1 MSEKTKQKIIDW
13 ITVILVLVLAFTAG
27 VAFMWQYTLHNYTI
41 AAASE
46 EEFTPVTEAAYA
58 AEAPEEPLT
67 VEDMIMTEAEAA
79 GIDGRLALA
88 IAKLETGHFSS
99 NAYLAGNNVGGLS
112 DNEVPRSYA
121 TLEDG
126 VKAYIE
132 CLKTY
137 YAAGLTTPE
146 LIGERWCP
154 ANEKWVDVVKD
165 IMQEVTL

>member
-13 ITVILVLVLAFTAG
+13 ITVALVLVLAFTAG
-27 VAFMWQYTLHNYTI
+27 AAFMWQYTLHNYTV
-41 AAASE
+41 AAVPE
-46 EEFTPVTEAAYA
+46 EETPQVVETAYA
-58 AEAPEEPLT
+58 AETSEEPLT
-67 VEDMIMTEAEAA
+67 VEEMILTEAEAA
-79 GIDGRLALA
+79 GIDEHLALA
-88 IAKLETGHFSS
+88 IARLETGHFTSD
-99 NAYLAGNNVGGLS
+99 AYLTGNNVGGLS

>member
-1 MSEKTKQKIIDW
+1 MSEKTKQKITDW
-13 ITVILVLVLAFTAG
+13 ITVIMVLALAFTAG

-41 AAASE
+41 AAVSE
-46 EEFTPVTEAAYA
+46 EEFTPVTETTYA
-58 AEAPEEPLT
+58 AETSEALT
-67 VEDMIMTEAEAA
+67 VEDMITTEADNA
-79 GIDGRLALA
+79 GVDPELALA
-88 IAKLETGHFSS
+88 IARLETGHFTSD
-99 NAYLAGNNVGGLS
+99 AYLTGNNVGGLS

-121 TLEDG
+121 TLEEG

-154 ANEKWVDVVKD
+154 VNEKWVDIVKD

>member
-1 MSEKTKQKIIDW
+1 MNNKTKV
-13 ITVILVLVLAFTAG
+13 VICLVLMCASIPVYAAGADKLESLAILG
-27 VAFMWQYTLHNYTI
+27 EHVR
-41 AAASE
+41 AAALVAE
-46 EEFTPVTEAAYA
+46 EVTDTPVTV
-58 AEAPEEPLT
+58 EE
-67 VEDMIMTEAEAA
+67 MITTEAEAA
-79 GIDGRLALA
+79 GIDEHLALA
-88 IAKLETGHFSS
+88 IARLETGHFTSD
-99 NAYLAGNNVGGLS
+99 AYLTGNNVGGLS

-126 VKAYIE
+126 VAAYIE

-154 ANEKWVDVVKD
+154 VNEKWVDIVKD

>member
-1 MSEKTKQKIIDW
+1 MSEKTKQKITDW
-13 ITVILVLVLAFTAG
+13 ITVLLVLVLAFTAG
-27 VAFMWQYTLHNYTI
+27 AAFMWQYTLHNYTI

-46 EEFTPVTEAAYA
+46 DEFTPQV
-58 AEAPEEPLT
+58 AETAETPEEFLT
-67 VEDMIMTEAEAA
+67 VEEMITTEAEAA
-79 GIDGRLALA
+79 GIDERLALA
-88 IAKLETGHFSS
+88 IARLETGHFTSD
-99 NAYLAGNNVGGLS
+99 AYLAGNNVGGLS
-112 DNEVPRSYA
+112 DNEVPRTYL
-121 TLEDG
+121 TVEDG
-126 VKAYIE
+126 VEAYIE